1 MSISSDICRID
12 YFFLLP
18 LIFICVFYR
27 NCHFMSFSHF
37 FLLIFLHVLSDFMG
51 SLHDE
56 FVICWLYSLLISC
69 TIFLSHSY
77 SCDFLQSFWITIQS
91 KYITSEGNEF
101 RTLFFKLNWFVFHI
115 LQNLLS
121 EFIQLRIVTRLHN
134 LYTNSEQFQ
143 HIKINRVLP
152 STLSPSQPVMGFINW
167 FLQIQHVKNS

>member
-1 MSISSDICRID
+1 MCKNGILVQWAFPRTFVGLTI
-12 YFFLLP
+12 FFLLP

-101 RTLFFKLNWFVFHI
+101 RTLFFKFNWFVFHI

-121 EFIQLRIVTRLHN
+121 EVIQLRIVTGCTIFTLIQ
-134 LYTNSEQFQ
+134 NSFN
-143 HIKINRVLP
+143 I
-152 STLSPSQPVMGFINW
+152 
-167 FLQIQHVKNS
+167 